1 MLLEGVVVLLGFLL
15 LYMYE
20 SECVWIVMVLVG
32 DIIILIFIIIDI
44 EFEFICNYDFVE
56 VIKRFLILYNCCD
69 SI

>member
-1 MLLEGVVVLLGFLL
+1 MLLEGVVILLGFLL

-20 SECVWIVMVLVG
+20 SECVWIIMVLVG

-56 VIKRFLILYNCCD
+56 VIKRFLILYNYCD